1 MKRIFAGSLCI
12 TKQKLYVVIFAA
24 LIVAALLI
32 TSIVLY
38 TRNIVRIDESSM
50 PAEISGLYVGLNG
63 NWHKALYFEP
73 APYNKDFGLYM
84 QLTDFSVEVED
95 GSSFIETG
103 AWTFDGEYVNIVSD
117 SMREMQKA
125 MEALGEEAPAYE
137 GTDYTVWGNYI
148 FNLADICEGNI
159 PGKNRFRAICKSDGV
174 EYRFNYNGT
183 YTYTND
189 KVTECGKYTRNC
201 QILSLMD
208 ENSGKVKELFV
219 YNGGAT
225 PFAWVKSS
233 NQDLEM
239 ERLNTLSE
247 GEEYIY
253 TKGLDMVSEEIR
265 ETIREKYPKLL
276 SGNVSVIT
284 GKPIKCEKKSVIL
297 GYILFDIEYKNEKD
311 PACYPMKCT
320 INYADGTAVYS
331 RYGSLF
337 TIRGMSLDDYKEYMN
352 DK

>member
-1 MKRIFAGSLCI
+1 M
-12 TKQKLYVVIFAA
+12 
-24 LIVAALLI
+24 
-32 TSIVLY
+32 
-38 TRNIVRIDESSM
+38 
-50 PAEISGLYVGLNG
+50 
-63 NWHKALYFEP
+63 
-73 APYNKDFGLYM
+73 
-84 QLTDFSVEVED
+84 
-95 GSSFIETG
+95 
-103 AWTFDGEYVNIVSD
+103 
-117 SMREMQKA
+117 
-125 MEALGEEAPAYE
+125 
-137 GTDYTVWGNYI
+137 
-148 FNLADICEGNI
+148 
-159 PGKNRFRAICKSDGV
+159 
-174 EYRFNYNGT
+174 EYRFDYNGT
-183 YTYTND
+183 YTYTNGI
-189 KVTECGKYTRNC
+189 VTEFGKYTRNC

-219 YNGGAT
+219 YNGGVT

-253 TKGLDMVSEEIR
+253 TKGLDMVSEEIK